1 MSLPQNM
8 AISCKNVTK
17 QYRVYPSEMKR
28 LFGYF
33 DKKIEYKTV
42 NAAND
47 ISFDLYRG
55 EVLGVIGKNG
65 AGKSTLLKMI
75 TGVTSPTTGTIEING
90 RLSSL
95 LELGTGF
102 NPELTGYE
110 NIFMQGGIM
119 GISQADM
126 QEKLEEILEFADI
139 GDFINQPVKNY
150 SSGMFARLAF
160 SVAISVDPDILI
172 VDEILSVG
180 DAQFQQK
187 CIEKIKFFSEKG
199 VTILFVSH
207 NILSLSGF
215 CNRAIWIEKG
225 ELLMDGSIDEVSQA
239 YLTDIMRS
247 DKHNEDRL
255 AATGLM
261 KIEKFSF
268 NQENQ
273 KIIDIHSEIN
283 FEITF
288 TSADK
293 LPQSRIYFGIK
304 FDGVDLRD
312 IISYRKLYD
321 VKEGENTF
329 RFSIPRHNLNPG
341 VFNIIFGV
349 SDQNSLQHY
358 VMGQLYQF
366 EVKNFAHIATYQEGM
381 VLTDM
386 VFEGE

>member
-255 AATGLM
+255 AATG
-261 KIEKFSF
+261 
-268 NQENQ
+268 
-273 KIIDIHSEIN
+273 
-283 FEITF
+283 
-288 TSADK
+288 
-293 LPQSRIYFGIK
+293 
-304 FDGVDLRD
+304 
-312 IISYRKLYD
+312 
-321 VKEGENTF
+321 
-329 RFSIPRHNLNPG
+329 
-341 VFNIIFGV
+341 
-349 SDQNSLQHY
+349 
-358 VMGQLYQF
+358 
-366 EVKNFAHIATYQEGM
+366 
-381 VLTDM
+381 
-386 VFEGE
+386 

>member
-1 MSLPQNM
+1 MSLPKNT
-8 AISCKNVTK
+8 AISCQNVTK
-17 QYRVYPSEMKR
+17 EYRVYPSEIKR

-33 DKKIEYKTV
+33 DKKVAYKTV
-42 NAAND
+42 TAAKD

-110 NIFMQGGIM
+110 NIFMQGSIM
-119 GISQADM
+119 GISETEMQAKVD
-126 QEKLEEILEFADI
+126 EILAFAEI
-139 GDFINQPVKNY
+139 GDFIYQPVKNY

-160 SVAISVDPDILI
+160 AVAISVDPDILI

-187 CIEKIKFFSEKG
+187 CIEKIKSFSEQG

-225 ELLMDGSIDEVSQA
+225 QMLMDGPIDEVSQA
-239 YLTDIMRS
+239 YLTDIMRG
-247 DKHNEDRL
+247 DKHDENRL

-261 KIEKFSF
+261 KIDQFVF
-268 NQENQ
+268 NQDNER
-273 KIIDIHSEIN
+273 IIDIHSEI
-283 FEITF
+283 EVTVDF
-288 TSADK
+288 TSAEA
-293 LPQSRIYFGIK
+293 LPNSRIYFGIK

-312 IISYRKLYD
+312 IISYRRLHD
-321 VKEGENTF
+321 VKEGPNRVTF
-329 RFSIPRHNLNPG
+329 KIPEHNLNAG
-341 VFNIIFGV
+341 VFNIIFGI

-366 EVKNFAHIATYQEGM
+366 EVKNINHIPTYQEGM
-381 VLTDM
+381 VLTNLD
-386 VFEGE
+386 FKGE